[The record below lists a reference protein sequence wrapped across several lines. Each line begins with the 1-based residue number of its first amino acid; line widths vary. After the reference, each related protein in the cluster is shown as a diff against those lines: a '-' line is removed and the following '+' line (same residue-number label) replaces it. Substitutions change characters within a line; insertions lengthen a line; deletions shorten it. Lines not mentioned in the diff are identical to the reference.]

1 MPSRRL
7 SLTCLILAALTG
19 SGVVLAGEPDPLMP
33 RLVESPLLTLHFSHL
48 DAPPSAGLSDLRSE
62 PSNFPVVRFQQQQ
75 DPNRALL
82 SSALAIEWQ
91 HQLNGSQRFS
101 LSAQYRD
108 QVQTRTDTLNASGNS
123 AAFGWSQQV
132 SQSSLL
138 SSQLYLGDE
147 GMKDRASGYSN
158 RRYYGLA
165 FEGRY
170 SLWRDHT
177 PFASL
182 SWQRNEYDTLEP
194 VANGNGAAPRS
205 EGVSRFIAGWTWQVT
220 PVLNLR
226 AEAQYRLTD
235 EVFDPSEQDR
245 LQFYFRSRY
254 GFR

>member
-1 MPSRRL
+1 MPLSHW
-7 SLTCLILAALTG
+7 SLTCLTLAAL
-19 SGVVLAGEPDPLMP
+19 SGGGVAFAGGTDPLLP

-48 DAPPSAGLSDLRSE
+48 DTAPPSTLFDRGSE
-62 PSNFPVVRFQQQQ
+62 PNRFPLLSYQQKQ

-91 HQLNGSQRFS
+91 HQLNTSQRFS
-101 LSAQYRD
+101 LSAQFRD

-123 AAFGWSQQV
+123 AAFGWSRQV
-132 SQSSLL
+132 SRSSLV
-138 SSQLYLGDE
+138 SGQVFLGDE
-147 GMKDRASGYSN
+147 GMKDRANGYSA
-158 RRYYGLA
+158 RRYYGLT

-194 VANGNGAAPRS
+194 QANSTTPRS
-205 EGVSRFIAGWTWQVT
+205 EGVSWFGAGWAWQVT
-220 PVLNLR
+220 PGLDLR

-245 LQFYFRSRY
+245 LQFFLRSRY